1 MGKSKRN
8 KGGRGGGGADDK
20 LDGGGD
26 ADSVTSMSSGL
37 SDLQFAQATE
47 HISSQEFVL
56 DKYVDALYEK
66 RGSTREEALGSL
78 TDAFESFV
86 LLGLVENKYVTLLS
100 QFINSIKRGSVKEVC
115 LACRCIGLLAITL
128 GAGSSSHEIMDE
140 SHPHLLRVLQT
151 WPDAQKMISALDC
164 LAVVT
169 FVGATDLAET
179 QLSLKAIWDVI
190 HPKSGSNVGVV
201 RKPKPPLLA
210 AAVSAWAFL
219 LTTIGSSRR
228 NTDSWKEPI
237 TFLCSL
243 LEAEDRA
250 VRIAAGE
257 ALALCFE
264 LRMFDVSSSDE
275 ADVDSYT
282 GEAGGSKHQLFL
294 NMQALKAKLS
304 GLVYS
309 LSMEAGGRGA
319 DKKNLNDQR
328 DLFQRISD
336 FIKSGECPEES
347 LRISGKNGILRV
359 TSWRESIQLNYM
371 RRFLGR
377 GFLKHSQDNDL
388 LHEVFDI
395 KIDRTE
401 NMSATEKKMFR
412 SGEEKGRAL
421 KLNKERRLAQERKQQ
436 NILNEQYG

>member
-47 HISSQEFVL
+47 HVSSQEFVL

-151 WPDAQKMISALDC
+151 WPDTQKMISALDC

-275 ADVDSYT
+275 ADVDSYAR
-282 GEAGGSKHQLFL
+282 ESGGSNHQLFL

>member
-115 LACRCIGLLAITL
+115 LACRCI

>member
-100 QFINSIKRGSVKEVC
+100 QFINSIKRGSAKEVC

-264 LRMFDVSSSDE
+264 LRLFDVSSSDE